1 MMLTQ
6 ENYDTLQWMF
16 ISKYMHSP
24 LSTWKRFLEE
34 NHIDSKSSAPI
45 SSVKQF
51 VENTLDEY
59 VILDD
64 LAEKGKYIFI
74 PKEFAER
81 ALILGFLP

>member
-6 ENYDTLQWMF
+6 ENYDTLQKMF
-16 ISKYMHSP
+16 IFKYMYNP
-24 LSTWKRFLEE
+24 LSTWSEFLEE
-34 NHIDSKSSAPI
+34 NGIESKSSVPI

-51 VENTLDEY
+51 VENTLDDY

>member
-1 MMLTQ
+1 
-6 ENYDTLQWMF
+6 MF
-16 ISKYMHSP
+16 HSKYINNP

-34 NHIDSKSSAPI
+34 NGIESKSSVPI
-45 SSVKQF
+45 SSVEQF
-51 VENTLDEY
+51 VENTLDDY

-81 ALILGFLP
+81 AIILGFLP